1 MATKKSRRSAAPS
14 VKTSKTSAS
23 KKSSARK
30 APARKASATRTSTR
44 KTSTRK
50 SSARKPSTLKEAVR
64 GLKERV
70 KGGRPV
76 TSLGHEVD
84 ISWMK
89 TWPRI
94 VARAWSDP
102 SFLDRLKREP
112 AAVFKEYDLPLF
124 PDFDYAVRSGS
135 GKPMV
140 TLNVPPRPA
149 AAGQESVGD
158 ITYEGGSARPKSCT
172 NTCGF

>member
-44 KTSTRK
+44 R
-50 SSARKPSTLKEAVR
+50 PSTLKEAVR

-102 SFLDRLKREP
+102 AFLDRLKREP
-112 AAVFKEYDLPLF
+112 AEVFKEYDLPLF

-135 GKPMV
+135 GKPLV